1 MACIRGQGIHMKYAP
16 IILILILMTGCIHVR
31 PWTPQEK
38 ALLGASWVAAG
49 ADYSTTRNALE
60 NPNNYEINPIMGE
73 HPSDTGLVTY
83 MLSSQII
90 ATGLAH
96 FFPKYRK
103 MLLGGKTVVNTA
115 CAINNSQLD

>member
-1 MACIRGQGIHMKYAP
+1 MKNLL
-16 IILILILMTGCIHVR
+16 LILIILLTGCVHVR
-31 PWTPQEK
+31 PWTAAEK
-38 ALLGASWVAAG
+38 TLLITSWVAAG
-49 ADYSTTRNALE
+49 ADYSTTKNALS
-60 NPNNYEINPIMGE
+60 NPNNYEMNPIMGE
-73 HPSDTGLVTY
+73 HPDDTKLITY

-103 MLLGGKTVVNTA
+103 MLLGGKTVVNTG